1 MFNDP
6 KIRTSWITN
15 GLVTFGSLALCI
27 FAMYLRLP
35 GMTLMGIG
43 PHWLLIWLVTW
54 GLHRPLFLGAMAG
67 LGVGL
72 LQDAMTIP
80 SGIGVVP
87 THTIGLIMAGAVA
100 GLLHKQRYMQQDFIS
115 VALIVF
121 GLTVLVETTMA
132 LQMVLLKLKVADLW
146 FKQQQIALAS
156 ALLTSLWSPVVHFPL
171 NRWWGSLGPR
181 EDA

>member
-1 MFNDP
+1 
-6 KIRTSWITN
+6 
-15 GLVTFGSLALCI
+15 
-27 FAMYLRLP
+27 
-35 GMTLMGIG
+35 MGIG

-54 GLHRPLFLGAMAG
+54 SLHRPSFLGAMAG
-67 LGVGL
+67 LGIGL

-80 SGIGVVP
+80 SGVSAVP
-87 THTIGLIMAGAVA
+87 THIIGLVIAGAVA
-100 GLLHKQRYMQQDFIS
+100 GSLHKQRYMQQDFIS

-132 LQMVLLKLKVADLW
+132 LQMIILKIKVADLW
-146 FKQQQIALAS
+146 LKQQQIALAS

-181 EDA
+181 EDG